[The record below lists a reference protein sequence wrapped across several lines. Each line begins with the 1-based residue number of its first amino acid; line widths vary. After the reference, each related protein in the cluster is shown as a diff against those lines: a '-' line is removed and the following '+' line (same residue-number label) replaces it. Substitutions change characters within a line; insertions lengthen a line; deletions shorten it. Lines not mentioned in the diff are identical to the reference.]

1 MSWRPVVFVLLFA
14 GVASMARA
22 QLPFDIPKPVT
33 LTPAALF
40 AGQCGL
46 CHVATHDVAPHYGP
60 DLAGVFL
67 RKPGTVPNFPYSP
80 GFARAEFVWDDAH
93 LDAWLT
99 SPQKLIPGALMRY
112 RQPDPK
118 IRGIIIAWLKEQH

>member
-1 MSWRPVVFVLLFA
+1 MSWRPVVFVLLLA
-14 GVASMARA
+14 GLASMARA
-22 QLPFDIPKPVT
+22 QLPFDIPKPAT

-40 AGQCGL
+40 ASQCGL

-67 RKPGTVPNFPYSP
+67 RKPGTVPAFPYSP
-80 GFARAEFVWDDAH
+80 GLAQAEFIWDDAH

-99 SPQKLIPGALMRY
+99 NPQKLIPGALMRY
-112 RQPDPK
+112 RQADPK
-118 IRGIIIAWLKEQH
+118 IRATIIAWLKEQH

>member
-1 MSWRPVVFVLLFA
+1 MSWRPVVFVLLFMEA
-14 GVASMARA
+14 ASMARA

-40 AGQCGL
+40 ASQCGL
-46 CHVATHDVAPHYGP
+46 CHVATHEVAPRYGP

-67 RKPGTVPNFPYSP
+67 RKPGSVPEFPYSP
-80 GFARAEFVWDDAH
+80 GFAQAEFVWDDAH

-99 SPQKLIPGALMRY
+99 NPQKLIPGTLMRY
-112 RQPDPK
+112 RQADPK

>member
-1 MSWRPVVFVLLFA
+1 MSWWAVLALLPLA

-40 AGQCGL
+40 ASQCGL

-60 DLAGVFL
+60 DLAGIFL
-67 RKPGTVPNFPYSP
+67 RKPGAVPEFPYSP
-80 GFARAEFVWDDAH
+80 GFAQTEFVWDDAH

-99 SPQKLIPGALMRY
+99 NPQK
-112 RQPDPK
+112 
-118 IRGIIIAWLKEQH
+118 